1 MTWSTFST
9 RAGCAS
15 RHRRRGAALLA
26 WIPAAAVAAGLLTGC
41 GSSSG
46 SASSSVSGASSSASG
61 ASSTSSKSSKGGLIA
76 FVPPIDASPYYTSM
90 TCGVKSAA
98 TKAGYQFISESP
110 TAFTASAQEQ
120 VLTAL
125 EARHPAALLVDAV
138 QSKQEQPFISS
149 LVARGTKVLT
159 VEEAMD
165 VKGQISQVL
174 FDNTAYGA
182 LEAKSLV
189 HTMGTSGDVLVVNYE
204 PGTATFQ
211 ERLSGLEGYLKN
223 YPNIHIV
230 SVQYGE
236 ATPTT
241 AAQVTS
247 ATLSRYP
254 TLRGIVPLDGYESP
268 GILSALK
275 QANKTSQVTVVGV
288 DRVPGEV
295 TELQKGQLAALTL
308 SNTYGLGV
316 DAGQIATRYLNGQ
329 RNISATSYLPN
340 AFGIITPK
348 NTSQLS
354 ASKYAFHTC

>member
-1 MTWSTFST
+1 M
-9 RAGCAS
+9 
-15 RHRRRGAALLA
+15 
-26 WIPAAAVAAGLLTGC
+26 
-41 GSSSG
+41 
-46 SASSSVSGASSSASG
+46 
-61 ASSTSSKSSKGGLIA
+61 
-76 FVPPIDASPYYTSM
+76 PPIDASPYYTSM
-90 TCGVKSAA
+90 TCGVKSAV
-98 TKAGYQFISESP
+98 TKAGYQFISEPP

-125 EARHPAALLVDAV
+125 EARKPAALLVDAV
-138 QSKQEQPFISS
+138 QSSQEQPFISA

-159 VEEAMD
+159 VEESMD

-174 FDNTAYGA
+174 FNNTAYGA

-189 HTMGTSGDVLVVNYE
+189 QTMGTSGDVLVVNYE

-211 ERLSGLEGYLKN
+211 ERLAGLKGYLRK
-223 YPNIHIV
+223 YPGIHIV

-236 ATPTT
+236 GNPTT

-247 ATLSRYP
+247 ATLNRYP
-254 TLRGIVPLDGYESP
+254 TLRGVVPLDGYESP

-316 DAGQIATRYLNGQ
+316 QAGQITTRYLGGDHHV
-329 RNISATSYLPN
+329 SATSYLPN
-340 AFGIITPK
+340 AFGIVTAK
-348 NTSQLS
+348 DKSELS